1 MASNSI
7 GNIVKLTTFGESH
20 GQAIGGILDGF
31 PAGLELNLDLISAE
45 MARRKPGQSHL
56 TTQRKEQDL
65 PNFLSGLKNNVTT
78 GMPIAWVIENSNQK
92 SKDYSHLENTFRP
105 SHADFTYQSKYGI
118 REVSGGGRSSARET
132 ANWVVAGA
140 ICKQFLQLQNIEIV
154 AFVKSVGE
162 IEIPEN
168 ATLDFDFIEE
178 NPLRTA
184 HQESAVKMETYLK
197 SIRKQGDT
205 VGGVITGIIK
215 NVPVGLGEPIFEKL
229 HANLGKA
236 FFSLNAV
243 KGVEFGSGFHS
254 AKMLGS
260 QHNDILKNRDGN
272 IITETNNAGGLLGG
286 ISNGMPINFNIAF
299 KPVATILQKQKSVNT
314 NGEEVVVEGKGRHD
328 ACVVPRAVPIVEA
341 LAALVIADHLLM
353 KRLNTI

>member
-132 ANWVVAGA
+132 ANWV
-140 ICKQFLQLQNIEIV
+140 CL
-154 AFVKSVGE
+154 
-162 IEIPEN
+162 
-168 ATLDFDFIEE
+168 
-178 NPLRTA
+178 
-184 HQESAVKMETYLK
+184 
-197 SIRKQGDT
+197 
-205 VGGVITGIIK
+205 
-215 NVPVGLGEPIFEKL
+215 
-229 HANLGKA
+229 
-236 FFSLNAV
+236 
-243 KGVEFGSGFHS
+243 
-254 AKMLGS
+254 
-260 QHNDILKNRDGN
+260 
-272 IITETNNAGGLLGG
+272 
-286 ISNGMPINFNIAF
+286 
-299 KPVATILQKQKSVNT
+299 
-314 NGEEVVVEGKGRHD
+314 
-328 ACVVPRAVPIVEA
+328 
-341 LAALVIADHLLM
+341 
-353 KRLNTI
+353 

>member
-118 REVSGGGRSSARET
+118 RDVSGGGRSSARET

-254 AKMLGS
+254 AKILGS

>member
-105 SHADFTYQSKYGI
+105 SHADFTYQSKYGT

-215 NVPVGLGEPIFEKL
+215 NIPVGLGEPIFEKL

>member
-254 AKMLGS
+254 AKILGS

>member
-1 MASNSI
+1 MASNSL

-31 PAGLELNLDLISAE
+31 PAGLELNFDLISAE

-78 GMPIAWVIENSNQK
+78 GMPIAWVIENTNNK

-105 SHADFTYQSKYGI
+105 SHADFTYQNKYGI

-140 ICKQFLQLQNIEIV
+140 ICKQFLQLKNIEIV

-168 ATLDFDFIEE
+168 AKLDFKFIEK

-184 HQESAVKMETYLK
+184 HLETAKKMETYLK
-197 SIRKQGDT
+197 AIKKQGDT
-205 VGGVITGIIK
+205 VGGVISGSILNT
-215 NVPVGLGEPIFEKL
+215 PLGLGEPIFEKL

-243 KGVEFGSGFHS
+243 KGVEFGSGFDS
-254 AKMLGS
+254 SKMLGS
-260 QHNDILKNRDGN
+260 QHNDIFKNQDGN
-272 IITETNNAGGLLGG
+272 IITETNDAGGLLGG
-286 ISNGMPINFNIAF
+286 ISNGMPIDFNIAF
-299 KPVATILQKQKSVNT
+299 KPVATILQKQKSVNSS
-314 NGEEVVVEGKGRHD
+314 GEEVVVEGKGRHD

-341 LAALVIADHLLM
+341 LVALVITDHLLM